1 MGTWLTN
8 HLVSFR
14 TRFGIYAL
22 YLAQMLKDDF
32 FLLTHNRFFYAKKRG
47 REKKEKKP

>member
-1 MGTWLTN
+1 MGTGLTN

-14 TRFGIYAL
+14 TRFGIHAL

-32 FLLTHNRFFYAKKRG
+32 FPAYSQPFFLC
-47 REKKEKKP
+47 KEAWT